1 MSISILILLKLFVLF
16 DYVLIV
22 LLLNYLSLSVI
33 SLHQFEFNMDLLQ
46 FLDRAGV
53 VVTKLS
59 IRLAKFVDLLVL
71 VKKLM
76 FNCFT
81 VFFLCAM
88 KMTVGTWVFLER
100 IS

>member
-76 FNCFT
+76 FNSYT
-81 VFFLCAM
+81 VFFLGAM
-88 KMTVGTWVFLER
+88 EMTVGTWVFLER